1 MPVEFAGANVVV
13 TARQFN
19 PSILSQM
26 WLARHEIIAQDA
38 PTAGCLFSE
47 AVVLV
52 NNEQFNLLVVPPQLQ
67 LTPSAN
73 PHDEAELIA
82 RVAGGIV
89 GNLPETPYQAVGLNF
104 QWFLWS
110 DNRSMNDITRALF
123 FEATRPTYRRFDSG
137 DAKFGGYFSKD
148 VFGCR
153 LKLDVKPT
161 MVEKEG
167 QKLERLLFAFNY
179 HLDAA
184 GEGAATTIVEHLGR
198 WNAARQEADQIVN
211 EALSVAVS

>member
-26 WLARHEIIAQDA
+26 WLVDHEIIARDA

-47 AVVLV
+47 GVVLV

-73 PHDEAELIA
+73 AEDDAELIA

-89 GNLPETPYQAVGLNF
+89 HNLPETPYQAVGLNF

-110 DNRSMNDITRALF
+110 DDRSMNEITRAMF
-123 FEATRPTYRRFDSG
+123 FDAARPTYRQFQSD
-137 DAKFGGYFSKD
+137 DALFGGYFSKN
-148 VFGCR
+148 VLGCR

-161 MVEKEG
+161 TIEHEG

-184 GEGAATTIVEHLGR
+184 GDGAAATIVEHLGR

-211 EALSVAVS
+211 EALTV